1 MADQDSVTLTQGLVA
16 TVGEEKGLLQ
26 FGQKR
31 RLFGVLPNGSSST
44 QPDNSAEQYAI
55 LSLSQAKD
63 LQVSLGEDLT
73 KSEELAK
80 SNKKQSA

>member
-1 MADQDSVTLTQGLVA
+1 LADQDSVTLTQGLVA